1 MQIKT
6 RTLVGEY
13 EFIRSN
19 DPAFANDPLREGET
33 PDAHEERQ
41 KAWMAAYE
49 LASETGDF
57 SALPLKEG
65 KTPAVWRLRH
75 LSSKQRAWM
84 RDRYSQVGFHLLA
97 LDAVALSLV
106 GVSGADG
113 PGGQPFDVKREKDPE
128 RHGWLAVCEEQMAWL
143 GDNTELLVALGTRAI
158 QDLGSPR
165 NG

>member
-1 MQIKT
+1 MHIKT
-6 RTLVGEY
+6 KSLAGEY

-19 DPAFANDPLREGET
+19 DPAFSNDAPEDEKPEAREKREKDWAT
-33 PDAHEERQ
+33 
-41 KAWMAAYE
+41 AYD
-49 LASETGDF
+49 LACETGDF

-65 KTPAVWRLRH
+65 KTPAVWRFRH
-75 LSSKQRAWM
+75 LSSKQRAWL

-106 GVSGADG
+106 GAANADG
-113 PGGQPFDVKREKDPE
+113 PGGQPLDVKREKDPE
-128 RHGWLAVCEEQMAWL
+128 RHGWIAVCEEQMAWL
-143 GDNTELLVALGTRAI
+143 GDQVDILVALGTRAI